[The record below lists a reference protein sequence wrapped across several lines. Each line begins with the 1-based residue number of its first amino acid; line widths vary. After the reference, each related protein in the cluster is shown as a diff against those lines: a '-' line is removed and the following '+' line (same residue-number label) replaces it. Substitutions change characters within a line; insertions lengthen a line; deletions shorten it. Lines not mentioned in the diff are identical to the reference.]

1 MSADTF
7 AYMVGGFFSLIVV
20 MSLMVGVYLDN
31 CKNQEK

>member
-7 AYMVGGFFSLIVV
+7 TYTLGGFFSLVV
-20 MSLMVGVYLDN
+20 LMSLFIGIYLDN